1 MATARR
7 IDRLRSVAAARQA
20 GLTVVLEDIHD
31 PHNAEAIFRSC
42 DAFGVQ
48 QVHLVFEREAPFK
61 PRRIGKASSA
71 SANKWL
77 SFTVHRSTGECLSA
91 LRASDYVLAA
101 AAPPPQGGDLAE
113 TDLTARRLAL
123 MFGNEHRGLSAE
135 ALGAADQIMSIAI
148 VGMVRSLNLSV
159 AAAICLHETTR
170 QRAATGR
177 DYRLSAEEQTRL
189 VAEWLDRA

>member
-31 PHNAEAIFRSC
+31 PHNAEAVFRSC

-48 QVHLVFEREAPFK
+48 QIHLVFEHEAPFK
-61 PRRIGKASSA
+61 PRRVGKASSA

-77 SFTVHRSTGECLSA
+77 SFTVHRSTAECLRA
-91 LRASDYVLAA
+91 LRASGHVLAA
-101 AAPPPQGGDLAE
+101 AAPPPQGGDLAA
-113 TDLTARRLAL
+113 TDLTAPRLAL
-123 MFGNEHRGLSAE
+123 LFGNEHRGLSKE
-135 ALGAADQIMSIAI
+135 ALAAADQVMSISI

-159 AAAICLHETTR
+159 AAAICLHEATR
-170 QRAATGR
+170 QRAATGC
-177 DYRLSAEEQTRL
+177 DYRLSADEQSRL

>member
-48 QVHLVFEREAPFK
+48 EVHLVFEREAPFK
-61 PRRIGKASSA
+61 PRRVGKASSA

-77 SFTVHRSTGECLSA
+77 SFTVHRSTAECLRA
-91 LRASDYVLAA
+91 LRASGHVLAA
-101 AAPPPQGGDLAE
+101 AAPPPRGRDLAA

-123 MFGNEHRGLSAE
+123 IFGNEHRGLSEE
-135 ALGAADQIMSIAI
+135 ALAAADQVMSIAI
-148 VGMVRSLNLSV
+148 VGLVRSLNLSV
-159 AAAICLHETTR
+159 AAAICLHEATR

>member
-31 PHNAEAIFRSC
+31 PHNAEAVFRSC

-48 QVHLVFEREAPFK
+48 QIHLVFEHEAPFK
-61 PRRIGKASSA
+61 PRRVGKASSA

-77 SFTVHRSTGECLSA
+77 SFTVHRSTAECLAA
-91 LRASDYVLAA
+91 LRDSGHVLAA
-101 AAPPPQGGDLAE
+101 AAPPPRGSDLAA
-113 TDLTARRLAL
+113 TDLTAPRLAL
-123 MFGNEHRGLSAE
+123 MFGNEHRGLSEE
-135 ALGAADQIMSIAI
+135 ALAAADRVMSIAT

-159 AAAICLHETTR
+159 AAAICLHEATR
-170 QRAATGR
+170 QRAATGD
-177 DYRLSAEEQTRL
+177 DYRLSAEDQTRL